1 MQYILPVMIIFI
13 LVISQVR
20 HQNTYDVFLE
30 GVSDGLELLKT
41 IFPPLL
47 GVMTASSML
56 RASGAMELLSSVAA
70 PVMERIGIPSEVL
83 PIALLRPVSGG
94 GSLGLLSDILKTYGA
109 DSFAGRSASVI
120 MGATETTFYC
130 VSVYFAKTRVKSTAK
145 ILLIA
150 LACDA
155 VSAVTAVWAVRFFC
169 T

>member
-1 MQYILPVMIIFI
+1 MQYILPIMIIFI
-13 LVISQVR
+13 IVISQAR

-30 GVSDGLELLKT
+30 GASDGLELLKT

-56 RASGAMELLSSVAA
+56 RASGAMELFSSFAS
-70 PVMERIGIPSEVL
+70 PVMERIGMPSEVL

-109 DSFAGRSASVI
+109 DSLAGRSASVI

-145 ILLIA
+145 VLMIA
-150 LACDA
+150 LICDA
-155 VSAVTAVWAVRFFC
+155 VSAFTAVWAVRFFC